1 MLLALKSNISKLIC
15 VDKEKTCRILFY
27 LVGFSSLL
35 VSVSGCNPAW
45 SAPATNLTPEFAGAP
60 FLYETCPSFTTED
73 RFFSIT
79 PFRRVYK
86 QGINYGFR
94 LLILGDGIFEES
106 DNTILSFVNA
116 IDAFKDEKIA
126 NKAVLSN
133 SWVCVQ
139 GQNGVLEFSLLNK
152 EFNFKSLSIKDVDE
166 VAKMLHL
173 AIKAMDEMKQLPPTV
188 QP

>member
-15 VDKEKTCRILFY
+15 VDKDKTCRILFY
-27 LVGFSSLL
+27 LVGFSSLV
-35 VSVSGCNPAW
+35 VSVSGCNAAR

-60 FLYETCPSFTTED
+60 FLFETGPSFSTEN
-73 RFFSIT
+73 RFFFIT

-94 LLILGDGIFEES
+94 LRSGDGIFEES
-106 DNTILSFVNA
+106 DSTILSFVNA

-152 EFNFKSLSIKDVDE
+152 EFNFKSLSIEDVDE
-166 VAKMLHL
+166 VAKILHL

>member
-1 MLLALKSNISKLIC
+1 MLLKVKTNISNLIRL
-15 VDKEKTCRILFY
+15 DKDKACRTLFY
-27 LVGFSSLL
+27 LVGLSSLV
-35 VSVSGCNPAW
+35 VSVSGCNPVW
-45 SAPATNLTPEFAGAP
+45 SAPATNFAPEFAGAP
-60 FLYETCPSFTTED
+60 FLYETGPSFTTED
-73 RFFSIT
+73 GFFSIT
-79 PFRRVYK
+79 PFRRYK

-152 EFNFKSLSIKDVDE
+152 KFNFKSLSIKDVDE
-166 VAKMLHL
+166 VAKNFHL